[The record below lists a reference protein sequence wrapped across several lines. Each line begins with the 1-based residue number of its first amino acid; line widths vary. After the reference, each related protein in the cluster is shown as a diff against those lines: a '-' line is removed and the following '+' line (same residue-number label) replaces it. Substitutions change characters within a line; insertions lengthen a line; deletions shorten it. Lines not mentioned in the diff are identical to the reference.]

1 MAKEQDVF
9 QLPVRYIG
17 YENIEE
23 MALAVQRNF
32 KELERQLALLQLAVK
47 KATGGGIKDLPDKA
61 SIWDRAEAINEDG
74 TIPAQMLDDKLVG
87 LEHELQLADEA
98 VTEAKIAVGAITNKK
113 LAIDAVTAEKIAEAA
128 VTAQKLAQEA
138 VTEEKIAGE
147 AITAEKIKAGAIGT
161 AALAAG
167 AVTTDKLDAQ
177 AVTADKIATNAVTAE
192 KIQAGAI
199 TSQHI
204 NADGITANLIT
215 SGELL
220 TSKVTVASQDG
231 YTKFLGDGIKAQH
244 VDGEYTQMSY
254 NGLKRFIPKPI
265 YTKVPTGI
273 PNKENFETGF
283 IPTGWEVKNAI
294 ISSVSYEGNYSL
306 RLNPGTY
313 DIKSYARTVQEITDT
328 TTMSFWYRC
337 TPLYY
342 GDVYEFNLDGQRYEL
357 IDDDT
362 WHYFSATVEEGLHVF
377 EWAIFRWNDGIP
389 TNSYMYIDDIVF
401 ETHPT
406 SKEITGYSEEGYSY
420 GYRTYVGIV
429 STFGLYFSSSSG
441 LYPDDED
448 IPDIWIQL
456 PEDFKGKEF
465 EVFLSFS
472 DNSNQEWLSIYK
484 IELTLLE
491 IDKANGRFKVRAHAQ
506 GSARSYKLVSGS
518 LKETRRYSI
527 SGIKFTY
534 FATY

>member
-9 QLPVRYIG
+9 QLPVRFIDHQD
-17 YENIEE
+17 IEG
-23 MALAVQRNF
+23 MALAIQRNF
-32 KELERQLALLQLAVK
+32 KELERQLALLQGYVK
-47 KATGGGIKDLPDKA
+47 KSTGGAVKDLPYKAGIWDKA
-61 SIWDRAEAINEDG
+61 DTINEDG
-74 TIPAQMLDDKLVG
+74 TIPARKLDDALVG
-87 LEHELQLADEA
+87 LEHALQVAD
-98 VTEAKIAVGAITNKK
+98 GAITHN
-113 LAIDAVTAEKIAEAA
+113 KIAAR
-128 VTAQKLAQEA
+128 T
-138 VTEEKIAGE
+138 
-147 AITAEKIKAGAIGT
+147 
-161 AALAAG
+161 
-167 AVTTDKLDAQ
+167 
-177 AVTADKIATNAVTAE
+177 
-192 KIQAGAI
+192 I
-199 TSQHI
+199 TSDHI

-215 SGELL
+215 SGEIL

-244 VDGEYTQMSY
+244 VDGEYTQMGY

-273 PNKENFETGF
+273 PNKENFETG
-283 IPTGWEVKNAI
+283 IPSGWEIKNAI

-306 RLNPGTY
+306 RLNPGTQ
-313 DIKSYARTVQEITDT
+313 DIKSYARTVQEITGT

-337 TPLYY
+337 TPLDY
-342 GDVYEFNLDGQRYEL
+342 GDVYEFNLDGQLYEL
-357 IDDDT
+357 TDDDT
-362 WHYFSATVEEGLHVF
+362 WHYFSATVQEGLHVF
-377 EWAIFRWNDGIP
+377 EWAIFRWSDGIP
-389 TNSYMYIDDIVF
+389 TNSYMYIDDVVF
-401 ETHPT
+401 ETNPT
-406 SKEITGYSEEGYSY
+406 RKEITGYSEEGYSY
-420 GYRTYVGIV
+420 SYRTYVGIA
-429 STFGLYFSSSSG
+429 STFGLYYASSG

-506 GSARSYKLVSGS
+506 GSDRTYRMVSSS
-518 LKETRRYSI
+518 LEETRRYSI

>member
-9 QLPVRYIG
+9 QLPVRFIDHQD
-17 YENIEE
+17 IEG

-61 SIWDRAEAINEDG
+61 SIWDRAESINEDG
-74 TIPAQMLDDKLVG
+74 TIPAQMLNDKLVG

-113 LAIDAVTAEKIAEAA
+113 LSIDAVTAEKIAKAA
-128 VTAQKLAQEA
+128 VIAQKLAQEA

-177 AVTADKIATNAVTAE
+177 AVTAGKIAAGAVTAE
-192 KIQAGAI
+192 KIQAGSI

-215 SGELL
+215 SGEIL
-220 TSKVTVASQDG
+220 TSNVTVASQDG

-244 VDGEYTQMSY
+244 VDGEYTQMGY

-273 PNKENFETGF
+273 PNKENFETG
-283 IPTGWEVKNAI
+283 IPSGWEIKNAT

-306 RLNPGTY
+306 RLNPGVQ
-313 DIKSYARTVQEITDT
+313 DIKSYARTVQEITGT

-337 TPLYY
+337 TSVAYA
-342 GDVYEFNLDGQRYEL
+342 DVYEFNLDGQRYEL
-357 IDDDT
+357 TDDNT
-362 WHYFSATVEEGLHVF
+362 WRYFSATVEEGLHVF
-377 EWAIFRWNDGIP
+377 EWAINRWSDSIP
-389 TNSYMYIDDIVF
+389 TSSYMYIDDIVF

-406 SKEITGYSEEGYSY
+406 IKEITGYSEEGYSY
-420 GYRTYVGIV
+420 GYRTYVGV
-429 STFGLYFSSSSG
+429 ASTFGIYFSSSFG
-441 LYPDDED
+441 LFPDDED

-472 DNSNQEWLSIYK
+472 DNSNQEWLPVYK
-484 IELTLLE
+484 LELTLLE

-506 GSARSYKLVSGS
+506 GSDRTYRLVSGS
-518 LKETRRYSI
+518 LEETRSYSI

-534 FATY
+534 LATY